1 MKRICS
7 LLLCSAVVVA
17 LLALGAYAGVDI
29 DKLVGSMTMREKL
42 GQLNQLVFDRS
53 ILEADGWRESVRR
66 GEVSSYIWFISDPK
80 LRNEVQRVAVEE
92 SRLGIPLIFGMDII
106 HGCSLVFPISPA
118 LAGSF
123 EPELFEKA
131 QEVAAREACAEGLD
145 WVFAPMCDTAR
156 DPRWGRVQETC
167 GEDPYLNALCCA
179 AQVRGFQGGAMVT
192 SGVALAP
199 GRVAACAKHYVAYS
213 SVTGGRDYRDSEVS
227 EWQLRN
233 LHLVPFMAAIK
244 DAGSFAVMSSFNS
257 IDGIPAVANH
267 HVLTDVLRGEWGF
280 GGFVVSD
287 WDAVAEVCNWGV
299 AKDRRE
305 AAVMSLSAGNDMDMR
320 SECYINNLEAGLAD
334 GKISSAAIDEAVR
347 RVLRV
352 KAAMG
357 LFERP
362 YVDETLKGKVWPESR
377 TANAALARE
386 CVRKSVVLLKND
398 GGALPLD
405 AGGIRRVALIGPFGD
420 DVREMGGAWA
430 GRFDRSSCVS
440 LAAGLKAALPEAEI
454 DVVKGCQANVK
465 PKKKTLQDGTAV
477 LGSDA
482 DSSSADVD
490 IEGALAAARRAD
502 VVLVTV
508 GETYALTGEANSRA
522 TLGATG
528 RQTELFNAVA
538 SVGKPVVALVFAGR
552 PLALDDVYGKAAA
565 VLYCWQPGS
574 EAGNGIA
581 DLLLGVASPSAR
593 LTMSVPWSVGEV
605 PCYYNRPETGH
616 QGNGWYK
623 DMPKRWSRYPFGFGL
638 TYSKFE
644 YSAPRTEGRRVFATI
659 TNTGARE
666 ATETAQL
673 YVRQMACREGWRPLR
688 ELRGFRRIS
697 LRPGESAEVS
707 FDLTDET
714 LGYFRRDG
722 TRVCDSGEYRLWIAP
737 DSNASGNDGVKY
749 VHASVQP
756 EICGK

>member
-1 MKRICS
+1 MIAT
-7 LLLCSAVVVA
+7 LAA
-17 LLALGAYAGVDI
+17 LILLGADAGVDI
-29 DKLVGSMTMREKL
+29 DKLVGRMTVREKL

-53 ILEADGWRESVRR
+53 VLEGDGWREALRR
-66 GEVSSYIWFISDPK
+66 GEVSSYIWFISDSK
-80 LRNEVQRVAVEE
+80 FRNEVQRIAVEE

-131 QEVAAREACAEGLD
+131 QAVAAREARAEGLD

-156 DPRWGRVQETC
+156 DPRWGCVQETC

-179 AQVRGFQGGAMVT
+179 AQVRGFQGDVRFSNGAILPPDRV
-192 SGVALAP
+192 VA
-199 GRVAACAKHYVAYS
+199 CMKHFVAYS
-213 SVTGGRDYRDSEVS
+213 SVTGGRDYNDSEVS

-233 LHLVPFMAAIK
+233 LHLVPFNSAVK
-244 DAGSFAVMSSFNS
+244 DAGVFTVMSSFNS
-257 IDGIPAVANH
+257 IDGIPAVANRH
-267 HVLTDVLRGEWGF
+267 ALTDVLRGEWGF

-287 WDAVAEVCNWGV
+287 WEAVGELCKWGV
-299 AKDRRE
+299 AKEGRE
-305 AAVMSLSAGNDMDMR
+305 ASVMALSAGCDMDMR
-320 SECYINNLEAGLAD
+320 SVSYINNLEAALAA
-334 GKISSAAIDEAVR
+334 GEVSLAAIDDAVR

-352 KAAMG
+352 KAAAG
-357 LFERP
+357 LFDSP

-377 TANAALARE
+377 TANAAFARE

-398 GGALPLD
+398 GGTLPLD
-405 AGGIRRVALIGPFGD
+405 ASGIRRVALIGPFGD
-420 DVREMGGAWA
+420 DAREMGGAWP
-430 GRFDRSSCVS
+430 GRYDQSSCVT
-440 LAAGLKAALPEAEI
+440 LAAGLKAALPDAEI
-454 DVVKGCQANVK
+454 VI
-465 PKKKTLQDGTAV
+465 
-477 LGSDA
+477 
-482 DSSSADVD
+482 SSSAKDVD
-490 IEGALAAARRAD
+490 IEGALAAARRSD

-508 GETYALTGEANSRA
+508 GETYKLTGENTSRA

-528 RQTELFNAVA
+528 RQMELFNAVA

-552 PLALDDVYGKAAA
+552 PLALDDVYEKAAA

-574 EAGNGIA
+574 ESGNGIA
-581 DLLLGVASPSAR
+581 DLLLGVDSPSAR

-605 PCYYNRPETGH
+605 PCYYNRSVTGRP
-616 QGNGWYK
+616 GSGGYK
-623 DMPKRWSRYPFGFGL
+623 DVPNRMSRYPFGFGL

-659 TNTGARE
+659 TNTGTRE

-673 YVRQMACREGWRPLR
+673 YVRQVACREGWRPLR
-688 ELRGFRRIS
+688 ELRGFRRVS

-722 TRVCDSGEYRLWIAP
+722 THVCDSGEYRLWIAP
-737 DSNASGNDGVKY
+737 DSNAAGSDVVTY
-749 VHASVQP
+749 VHASFQ
-756 EICGK
+756 

>member
-17 LLALGAYAGVDI
+17 LLARCAGAGVDI
-29 DKLVGSMTMREKL
+29 DRLVGGMTVREKL

-53 ILEADGWRESVRR
+53 LLEADGWRESVRR
-66 GEVSSYIWFISDPK
+66 GEVSSLIWFVSDPK

-106 HGCSLVFPISPA
+106 HGCSLAFPISPA

-131 QEVAAREACAEGLD
+131 QAVAARESRAEGLD

-179 AQVRGFQGGAMVT
+179 AQVRGFQGGATMA
-192 SGVALAP
+192 SGAILPPDRVVA
-199 GRVAACAKHYVAYS
+199 CTKHYVAYS
-213 SVTGGRDYRDSEVS
+213 SVTGGRDYNDSEVS

-233 LHLVPFMAAIK
+233 LHLVPFKSAVK
-244 DAGSFAVMSSFNS
+244 DAGAFTVMSSFNS
-257 IDGIPAVANH
+257 IDGIPAVANR
-267 HVLTDVLRGEWGF
+267 HVLTDVLRGEWEF

-287 WDAVAEVCNWGV
+287 WESVGELCKWGV

-305 AAVMSLSAGNDMDMR
+305 ASVMALSAGNDMDMR
-320 SECYINNLEAGLAD
+320 SESYINNLEAALAS
-334 GKISSAAIDEAVR
+334 GEIPLAAIDEAVR

-352 KAAMG
+352 KAAAG

-362 YVDETLKGKVWPESR
+362 YVDETLKEKVWPESR

-405 AGGIRRVALIGPFGD
+405 ASGIRRVALIGPFAD
-420 DVREMGGAWA
+420 DTREMGGAWA
-430 GRFDRSSCVS
+430 GRYDRSSCVT

-454 DVVKGCQANVK
+454 DVAS
-465 PKKKTLQDGTAV
+465 T
-477 LGSDA
+477 
-482 DSSSADVD
+482 SAAID
-490 IEGALAAARRAD
+490 IEGALAAVRRAD

-508 GETYALTGEANSRA
+508 GETYAMTGENTSRA

-528 RQTELFNAVA
+528 RQMELFNAVA

-552 PLALDDVYGKAAA
+552 PLALDDVYEKAAA

-581 DLLLGVASPSAR
+581 DLLLGVVSPSAR

-605 PCYYNRPETGH
+605 PCYYNRPVTGRP
-616 QGNGWYK
+616 GSGRYR
-623 DMPKRWSRYPFGFGL
+623 DVPDRRSRYPFGFGL

-673 YVRQMACREGWRPLR
+673 YVRQEACREGWRPLR
-688 ELRGFRRIS
+688 ELRGFRRVS
-697 LRPGESAEVS
+697 LRPGESAEIS

-714 LGYFRRDG
+714 LGHFRRDG

-737 DSNASGNDGVKY
+737 DSNAAGNDGVKY
-749 VHASVQP
+749 VHASVQSTTK
-756 EICGK
+756 ER